1 MLFKPV
7 VFDHLNEADVREE
20 IIAPLLRRLD
30 YSSGT
35 QNNIIREQSLRYPRA
50 FIGKKNTNKDPI
62 LRGVADYIC
71 EVNNSVRW
79 VIEAKSPNV
88 DITLEEIEQTYTYA
102 SHPEVRAV
110 YFCITNG
117 KELKIFQTNFGPN
130 ADPLISIQYE
140 KLDDSLQT
148 INNLVGPRAL
158 LRDHPRQEV
167 DVREPIGP
175 GLRSMVRITN
185 GHIIYKTNSLNIPI
199 LNGLT
204 IGITNGA
211 VERDEQGH
219 LVAFLKTLSP
229 YQSLQLLNEK
239 LGIAQFEVVSTDKI
253 VSIDENNPT
262 IFRAQHKIILPA
274 GERVLN
280 MLTWEEVEL
289 PMNVTCNV
297 ETIASGTLQGYI
309 FTGQF
314 TGKSYYV
321 ETGINLLMSGE
332 FEVHII

>member
-1 MLFKPV
+1 MHFDPV
-7 VFDHLNEADVREE
+7 DFSQFNEADVREE
-20 IIAPLLRRLD
+20 ILAPLLSYLG
-30 YSSGT
+30 YKTGT
-35 QNNIIREQSLRYPRA
+35 PSNIIREQSLRYPRA

-71 EVNNSVRW
+71 EVNGSVRW
-79 VIEAKSPNV
+79 VIEAKSPNI
-88 DITLEEIEQTYTYA
+88 DITLEDIEQTYTYA
-102 SHPEVRAV
+102 NYPEVRAV

-117 KELKIFQTNFGPN
+117 KELKIYQTNLGPN
-130 ADPLISIQYE
+130 TDPLISLRYDN
-140 KLDDSLQT
+140 LNDSLQT
-148 INNLVGPRAL
+148 LENLIGPKAL
-158 LRDHPRQEV
+158 LRDHPRQV
-167 DVREPIGP
+167 IDVREPIGP
-175 GLRSMVRITN
+175 GLRSIVRITN

-239 LGIAQFEVVSTDKI
+239 LGVAQFEVVSTDKT
-253 VSIDENNPT
+253 VSIDKNNPT

-297 ETIASGTLQGYI
+297 ETIASGTLQEYT
-309 FTGQF
+309 FSGQF
-314 TGKSYYV
+314 IGKVYYV
-321 ETGINLLMSGE
+321 EMNINLVMSGE
-332 FEVHII
+332 FEVHVV